1 MKWGKEIE
9 SEDEKTASYRSM
21 DFIRNISGSALL
33 FPVLL
38 RNDGERTYSE
48 RSYHYNLMP
57 LKEIK
62 RFIIYRKA
70 LGAKAVCFNLLGNIV
85 AFIPYGM
92 LLPLLAHNQ
101 RKFYR
106 VVLLSFDFSLLVE
119 LVQLVSKVGSFDV
132 DDLILNTIGGAIGY
146 VGFLLANHIRCHK
159 FEQKE

>member
-1 MKWGKEIE
+1 M
-9 SEDEKTASYRSM
+9 SQKTRK
-21 DFIRNISGSALL
+21 
-33 FPVLL
+33 LL
-38 RNDGERTYSE
+38 RIGVWILFVIYLGLLCYFLFFSEMMGRTYSE

-62 RFIIYRKA
+62 RFIIYRKV
-70 LGAKAVCFNLLGNIV
+70 LGTKAVCFNLLGNIV

-92 LLPLLAHNQ
+92 LLPLLAHNR

-106 VVLLSFDFSLLVE
+106 IVLLSFDFSLLVE

>member
-1 MKWGKEIE
+1 M
-9 SEDEKTASYRSM
+9 SQKTRK
-21 DFIRNISGSALL
+21 
-33 FPVLL
+33 LL
-38 RNDGERTYSE
+38 RIGAWILFVIYLGLLCYFLFFSEMLGRTYSE

-70 LGAKAVCFNLLGNIV
+70 LGTKVVCFNLLGNIV

>member
-1 MKWGKEIE
+1 M
-9 SEDEKTASYRSM
+9 
-21 DFIRNISGSALL
+21 
-33 FPVLL
+33 
-38 RNDGERTYSE
+38 
-48 RSYHYNLMP
+48 
-57 LKEIK
+57 
-62 RFIIYRKA
+62 
-70 LGAKAVCFNLLGNIV
+70 KAVCFNLLGNIV

-146 VGFLLANHIRCHK
+146 VGFFLANHIRCHK

>member
-1 MKWGKEIE
+1 MKWEKGIE

-38 RNDGERTYSE
+38 REMLGRTYSE
-48 RSYHYNLMP
+48 KSYHYNLMP

-70 LGAKAVCFNLLGNIV
+70 LGTKAVCFNLLGNIV

-106 VVLLSFDFSLLVE
+106 VVLFKLRLQSA
-119 LVQLVSKVGSFDV
+119 
-132 DDLILNTIGGAIGY
+132 GGTGTACIQGRK
-146 VGFLLANHIRCHK
+146 L
-159 FEQKE
+159 